1 MRDRTQAY
9 IPVILALVLGIVC
22 AFCLMVYAS
31 PMEDV
36 SLDLSLVSQEDAV
49 VLAPENFDNK
59 GWTVYTQEG
68 ETVTELTP
76 DGLGGYTGLELGQ
89 TFYYSRVMSEE
100 LDSPTL
106 QLGAVEY
113 TFSVWLDDVLIY
125 TDCPD
130 LDNRIGY
137 LRLPMNG
144 WCRETPITISL
155 PADYQGKTLTIA
167 QSFPEWTETS
177 FVKAWP
183 TSVRLYCG
191 YAYESG
197 LISETFQTAV
207 VAAAMCLIVLLL
219 LVSFVRSRDWSVLC
233 LALVAFCVMAGRIV
247 ATSFFP
253 RYFGSTANDPTGMI
267 PLLSALGLLVFL
279 TLRGGKH
286 RKLLWGAVGLYGLSV
301 IGYGVFITALHT
313 IPADHFAATL
323 CVEYLPWWLAFA
335 GITAILVLGAVYW
348 RKENW
353 FYRVFTPMALACIV
367 ISWLS
372 VILPEKGIVWQQ
384 VLISLGSG
392 QIQYVYYRTI
402 PAVTVAALMTAI
414 AEFVRTE
421 LNRRA
426 ERQLMKQSRE
436 LALESY
442 EHLRR
447 QHEEVMMLRHDM
459 LRHFRT
465 LHDMGGDEKRTEYL
479 AKLIGQNQMIR
490 PIVESGNEMLD
501 IILNGRLGAAVDAGI
516 RVDIPHITAPS
527 ALPLS
532 DPDLCALVM
541 NIVDNAITA
550 ASETDEPY
558 LMLKIHEKEGYL
570 AIVCENSFD
579 PKETEAK
586 QETVP
591 KHGWGLKIIR
601 NIVEKYRGAIIAE
614 NNGNCFS
621 VKIVIPLA

>member
-36 SLDLSLVSQEDAV
+36 SLDLSLVSQEHAV

-59 GWTVYTQEG
+59 GWTVYTREG
-68 ETVTELTP
+68 GTVTELTP

-125 TDCPD
+125 TDCPG

-137 LRLPMNG
+137 LRLPMNE
-144 WCRETPITISL
+144 WYRESILISL
-155 PADYQGKTLTIA
+155 PMDYQGKTLTIA

-183 TSVRLYCG
+183 TSVLLYCG

-207 VAAAMCLIVLLL
+207 IATAMCLIIMLL
-219 LVSFVRSRDWSVLC
+219 LVSFVRNRDWSVLC
-233 LALVAFCVMAGRIV
+233 LALVAFCAMAGRIV
-247 ATSFFP
+247 GTSFFP
-253 RYFGSTANDPTGMI
+253 RYFGSSENDPASI
-267 PLLSALGLLVFL
+267 LPLISALGLLVFL
-279 TLRGGKH
+279 TLRGGKY
-286 RKLLWGAVGLYGLSV
+286 RKLLWGAVGLYTLSV
-301 IGYGVFITALHT
+301 IGYGVFITALPS

-353 FYRVFTPMALACIV
+353 FYSVFTPTALACIV

-384 VLISLGSG
+384 ILVSLGSG

-402 PAVTVAALMTAI
+402 PAVTAAALITAI

-426 ERQLMKQSRE
+426 EQQLMKQSRE
-436 LALESY
+436 LALASY
-442 EHLRR
+442 DNLRR

-479 AKLIGQNQMIR
+479 AGLIGQNQKIR
-490 PIVESGNEMLD
+490 PIVESGNKMLD

-516 RVDIPHITAPS
+516 RVEIPHITAPS
-527 ALPLS
+527 KLALS
-532 DPDLCALVM
+532 DPDLCAMVM

-550 ASETDEPY
+550 ASETEAPY
-558 LMLKIHEKEGYL
+558 ILLKIHEKDGYL

-579 PKETEAK
+579 PQETEAK
-586 QETVP
+586 KETVP
-591 KHGWGLKIIR
+591 KHGLGLKIIR
-601 NIVEKYRGAIIAE
+601 NIVEKYRGAILAE
-614 NNGNCFS
+614 NNADCFS
-621 VKIVIPLA
+621 MKIVIPLA

>member
-1 MRDRTQAY
+1 MRDRIQVH
-9 IPVILALVLGIVC
+9 IPVILALVLGVVC
-22 AFCLMVYAS
+22 AFCLMIYAS

-36 SLDLSLVSQEDAV
+36 SLDLSLVPQEDAMV
-49 VLAPENFDNK
+49 RDPADFDSK
-59 GWTVYTQEG
+59 GWTVYTREG

-76 DGLGGYTGLELGQ
+76 DGLGAYTGLELGQ
-89 TFYYSRVMSEE
+89 TFYYSRVLSEE

-125 TDCPD
+125 TDCPG

-137 LRLPMNG
+137 LRLPMNE
-144 WCRETPITISL
+144 WYRESILISL
-155 PADYQGKTLTIA
+155 PMDYQGKTLTIA

-183 TSVRLYCG
+183 TSVLLYCG

-207 VAAAMCLIVLLL
+207 IAAAAFLIVLLL
-219 LVSFVRSRDWSVLC
+219 LVSFVRNRDWSVLC
-233 LALVAFCVMAGRIV
+233 LALVAFCAMASQIV
-247 ATSFFP
+247 GTSFFP
-253 RYFGSTANDPTGMI
+253 RYFGSSENDPASI
-267 PLLSALGLLVFL
+267 LPLISALGLLVFL

-367 ISWLS
+367 ASWLS
-372 VILPEKGIVWQQ
+372 VILPEKRIVWQQ
-384 VLISLGSG
+384 ILVSLGSG

-402 PAVTVAALMTAI
+402 PAVTAAALITAI

-426 ERQLMKQSRE
+426 EQQLMKQSRE

-442 EHLRR
+442 DNLRR

-479 AKLIGQNQMIR
+479 AGLIGQNQKIR
-490 PIVESGNEMLD
+490 PIVESGNKMLD

-516 RVDIPHITAPS
+516 RVEIPHITAPS
-527 ALPLS
+527 ELPLS
-532 DPDLCALVM
+532 DPDLCAMVM

-550 ASETDEPY
+550 ASETDAPY
-558 LMLKIHEKEGYL
+558 ILLKIHEKDGYL

-579 PKETEAK
+579 PQETEAK
-586 QETVP
+586 KETVP
-591 KHGWGLKIIR
+591 KHGLGLKIIR